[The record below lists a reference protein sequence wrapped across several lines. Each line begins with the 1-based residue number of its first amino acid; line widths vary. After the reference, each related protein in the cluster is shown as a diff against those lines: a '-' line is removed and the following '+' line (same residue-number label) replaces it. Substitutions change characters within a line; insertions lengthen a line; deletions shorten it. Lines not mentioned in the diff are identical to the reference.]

1 MGQSQSSPSGNIIV
15 YTDGACSKNPGPA
28 GIGVVLMWK
37 DHIKEISE
45 YIGEATNNVAE
56 LKAILKALTSIKNK
70 NLPVILYTDSTYVIG
85 VLSGWKIH
93 ANKTLIKEIQKE
105 IERFSSLSIRKVEGH
120 SGLPENERADK
131 LAKDAIKEHLNI
143 L

>member
-1 MGQSQSSPSGNIIV
+1 MEQDQDNIIV

-28 GIGVVLMWK
+28 GIGAVLIWK

-45 YIGEATNNVAE
+45 YIGKATNNIAE

-70 NLPVILYTDSTYVIG
+70 NLPVRLYTDSTYAIG

-93 ANKTLIKEIQKE
+93 ANKTLIKEIKKE
-105 IERFSSLSIRKVEGH
+105 MKRFSSLSIRKVEGH
-120 SGLPENERADK
+120 SGQPENERADK
-131 LAKDAIKEHLNI
+131 LAKDAIKGHLNI

>member
-1 MGQSQSSPSGNIIV
+1 MEQDQDNIIV

-28 GIGVVLMWK
+28 GIGVILMWK

-45 YIGEATNNVAE
+45 YIGEATNNIAE
-56 LKAILKALTSIKNK
+56 LKAILKALTSIKNT
-70 NLPVILYTDSTYVIG
+70 NLPVILYTDSTYAMG

-93 ANKTLIKEIQKE
+93 ANKSLIKEIKKE
-105 IERFSSLSIRKVEGH
+105 MERFSSLSIRKVEGH